1 MVADKAVP
9 KAKRIL
15 AEFRLVTLHL
25 ALEEILANHAGSTD
39 FLAAP
44 CAKYIH
50 RTTFYS

>member
-15 AEFRLVTLHL
+15 AEFRLVTFHL
-25 ALEEILANHAGSTD
+25 ALEKILANHAGTTD

-44 CAKYIH
+44 RAKYIH
-50 RTTFYS
+50 RTTFNS